1 MEQNKFQIV
10 TLDPDANRG
19 TKVNVIDLWYR
30 CISRWYWFVISVIV
44 CLAFAGFYIL
54 KTRPVYSS
62 YATILIKEA
71 SARRLASSDIESVM
85 SLNAG
90 SSMSSKVVNEVI
102 AFKSPALMTEVV
114 RRLGL
119 ETEYYEKGLLRDN
132 FLYGSDVPVS
142 VEFPD
147 AASNFAANMTLS
159 ANGDNGYVLR
169 KLEYFVA
176 NKKISDSGTY
186 KAHFGDTIATPSGKI
201 VVKPNEFHSGKWSKP
216 LIVVYRS
223 TGSTAAKLLARFD
236 ALQADAKNR
245 ADVLNILISDPSSQR
260 ANDILSMMITVYN
273 ENWVEDKNRMAVSTS
288 QFIDERLA
296 SLEKELGDVDQ
307 DISSYKSANLI
318 PETDNISD
326 TYVLQMRDNSRLMQD
341 VDNELYLYRY
351 LRKYLMDT
359 RGDEQLIP
367 MASSLS
373 NLGISS
379 QISEYNKALLNRNGI
394 QANSSDKNPIVI
406 DLDKSLGIMRSAIE
420 SSVDHQIQ
428 SLEKQLSSLKEKDL
442 RATSQIASNPSQVK
456 YLTTI
461 GRQQKV
467 KESLY
472 LYLLQKR
479 EENELSQAFTAYNTR
494 IITPPIGNQYPTSP
508 KKKHIAFFAFLLGF
522 LIPVGIIYVIA
533 LTDSK
538 IHNRK
543 DIESLSLPFLG
554 EVPYYSADGK
564 RRTLKQ
570 IIGKKAENSST
581 IAVKEGKRDVINEAF
596 RVLRTNLEFMT
607 RGKEHPV
614 LISTSF
620 NPGSG
625 KTFLTINTAAALSIK
640 GKEVLVIDGDLRRA
654 STSEYFGQPKYGIT
668 DYLTGAKDDIASLIV
683 TDPSYKHLHVLPVGT
698 MPPNPSELIG
708 DVKFAQIVSELKMNY
723 DYIFIDCPPVDI
735 VADTQIIE
743 DVADRTIFV
752 VRAGLMDKS
761 LVPDIQKLYNE
772 NKFKNM
778 CLILNGTEAGGGYYG
793 SHYGYY
799 GHYGHYGHYGNYGH
813 YYGDSKSK
821 N

>member
-10 TLDPDANRG
+10 TVDSEASR
-19 TKVNVIDLWYR
+19 TAKVNFLDLWHR
-30 CISRWYWFVISVIV
+30 CLSRWYWFVISIII
-44 CLAFAGFYIL
+44 CLALAGLYIL
-54 KTRPVYSS
+54 RTRPMYSS
-62 YATILIKEA
+62 YSTILIKEA
-71 SARRLASSDIESVM
+71 SARRMASSDIESVM
-85 SLNAG
+85 SLNTG

-114 RRLGL
+114 KRLGL
-119 ETEYYEKGLLRDN
+119 NTEFYEKGLFRDD
-132 FLYGSDVPVS
+132 FVYGSDSPVS

-147 AASNFAANMTLS
+147 AASNLAANLIL
-159 ANGDNGYVLR
+159 APNGDRGYELR

-176 NKKISDSGTY
+176 NKKISDSRTY
-186 KAHFGDTIATPSGKI
+186 KANFGDTLKTPAGKI
-201 VVKPNEFHSGKWSKP
+201 VVKANEFCTRRWSKP
-216 LIVVYRS
+216 LVVVQRS
-223 TGSTAAKLLARFD
+223 TGSTAAKLLSRFD

-245 ADVLNILISDPSSQR
+245 ADVLNIMISDPSSQR
-260 ANDILSMMITVYN
+260 ANDILSTMITVYN

-326 TYVLQMRDNSRLMQD
+326 TYIMEIRDNNRAMQE

-351 LRKYLMDT
+351 LRKYLQENKGND
-359 RGDEQLIP
+359 QLIP

-373 NLGISS
+373 NLGVSS
-379 QISEYNKALLNRNGI
+379 QISEYNKTLLTRNGI
-394 QANSSDKNPIVI
+394 IANSSEKNPIVL
-406 DLDKSLGIMRSAIE
+406 DLDKSLEIMRAAVE
-420 SSVDHQIQ
+420 SSVDHQVQ
-428 SLEKQLSSLKEKDL
+428 TLESRLASLKAQDRNASSK
-442 RATSQIASNPSQVK
+442 IANNPSQVK

-494 IITPPIGNQYPTSP
+494 IITPPIGNQFPTSP
-508 KKKHIAFFAFLLGF
+508 KKKHIVIFAFLLGLF
-522 LIPVGIIYVIA
+522 IPVAIIYFIA
-533 LTDSK
+533 LSDNRVHS
-538 IHNRK
+538 RK

-554 EVPYYSADGK
+554 EVPFHSSDGK
-564 RRTLKQ
+564 RRSLRQ
-570 IIGKKAENSST
+570 ILRKPEEKEST
-581 IAVKEGKRDVINEAF
+581 ITVKEGKRDIINEAF

-607 RGKEHPV
+607 RGIEHPV

-668 DYLTGAKDDIASLIV
+668 DYLTGEKPDLSSLIV

-708 DVKFAQIVSELKMNY
+708 DIKFAELVSSLKKNY
-723 DYIFIDCPPVDI
+723 DYVFIDCPPVDI

-761 LVPDIQKLYNE
+761 LVPDIQKLYDD
-772 NKFKNM
+772 NKLKNM

-813 YYGDSKSK
+813 YYGSSKS
-821 N
+821 